1 MEDTFQQSQQFFNTS
16 PEVKSS
22 VSYRYLVLWQSSY
35 VQVDISK
42 STNFRGYM
50 GLLTENN
57 NPFVPLHSLHSG
69 FILIIGTTRVTT
81 MKLST

>member
-1 MEDTFQQSQQFFNTS
+1 VEETFQQSQQFFNTA
-16 PEVKSS
+16 PEVKRS
-22 VSYRYLVLWQSSY
+22 VSFRMLLYFGLSSY

-57 NPFVPLHSLHSG
+57 NPFVPSSAY
-69 FILIIGTTRVTT
+69 
-81 MKLST
+81 LSDKQ